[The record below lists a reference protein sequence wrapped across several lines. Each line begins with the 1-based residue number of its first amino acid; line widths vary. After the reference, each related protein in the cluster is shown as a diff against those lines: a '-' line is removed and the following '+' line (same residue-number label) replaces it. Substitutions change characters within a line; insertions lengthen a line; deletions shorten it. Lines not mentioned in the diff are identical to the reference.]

1 MRLIEPPVGESGRQ
15 DGARLLELVQVM
27 DRLRREC
34 PWDQRQTH
42 ESLVRYLVEETYEVV
57 EAIENGDRD
66 HLREELG
73 DLLLQ
78 VVFHAR
84 IAGEDVDRPFDVD
97 DVAAGIVAKLISRHP
112 HVFAG
117 VEVADAAE
125 VERNWEALK
134 ATEKTRQ
141 SPLDGIPP
149 GLPALL
155 LADKVISRLR
165 HSRVVEPVEST
176 TDAATEPEVVSTSS
190 TTEGEVTSST
200 TPSWVS
206 SRTEITVESV
216 GDALFDLVAAA
227 SAAGIDAELALRAR
241 VHREMAAVRAAA
253 QRALPAQEFPPG

>member
-1 MRLIEPPVGESGRQ
+1 LASSVGPP
-15 DGARLLELVQVM
+15 GARLLDLVQVM

-34 PWDQRQTH
+34 PWDQRQTS
-42 ESLVRYLVEETYEVV
+42 ESLVRYLVEETYEVI
-57 EAIENGDRD
+57 EAIESGDVD

-84 IAGEDVDRPFDVD
+84 IASEAPDRSFDID
-97 DVAAGIVAKLISRHP
+97 DVADGIVAKLVSRHP

-117 VEVADAAE
+117 LEVSGADE

-134 ATEKTRQ
+134 ASEKSRT
-141 SPLDGIPP
+141 SPVDGIPP

-165 HSRVVEPVEST
+165 RSQSPVVEPVET
-176 TDAATEPEVVSTSS
+176 TASPVVEPVE
-190 TTEGEVTSST
+190 TTASQALTA
-200 TPSWVS
+200 
-206 SRTEITVESV
+206 ESV

-227 SAAGIDAELALRAR
+227 SAAGIDAELALRTR
-241 VHREMAAVRAAA
+241 VNREMAAVRSAAP
-253 QRALPAQEFPPG
+253 RALPAEEPSAG

>member
-1 MRLIEPPVGESGRQ
+1 LASSVGQ
-15 DGARLLELVQVM
+15 PGARLLELVQVM

-34 PWDQRQTH
+34 PWDQRQTP
-42 ESLVRYLVEETYEVV
+42 ESLVRYLVEETYEVI
-57 EAIENGDRD
+57 EAIESGDRD

-84 IAGEDVDRPFDVD
+84 IASEAANRPFDID
-97 DVAAGIVAKLISRHP
+97 DVAAGIVAKLVSRHP

-117 VEVADAAE
+117 LAVSGADE

-134 ATEKTRQ
+134 ASEKSRT
-141 SPLDGIPP
+141 SPVDGIPP

-165 HSRVVEPVEST
+165 RSQSPVVELVETST
-176 TDAATEPEVVSTSS
+176 TEASRSS
-190 TTEGEVTSST
+190 TTEAVTA
-200 TPSWVS
+200 
-206 SRTEITVESV
+206 ESV

-241 VHREMAAVRAAA
+241 VHLEMAAVRSAA
-253 QRALPAQEFPPG
+253 QRALPAEEPSPG

>member
-1 MRLIEPPVGESGRQ
+1 
-15 DGARLLELVQVM
+15 M

-57 EAIENGDRD
+57 DAIESGDPD

-84 IAGEDVDRPFDVD
+84 IASDATDHPFDIDEVATAIVD
-97 DVAAGIVAKLISRHP
+97 KMVARHP

-117 VEVADAAE
+117 LEVADAAD
-125 VERNWEALK
+125 VERNWEVLK
-134 ATEKTRQ
+134 AKEKARR

-155 LADKVISRLR
+155 LAHKVISRLGGPI
-165 HSRVVEPVEST
+165 PVASMSPALAT
-176 TDAATEPEVVSTSS
+176 TLPTEAPAVAEAGDSAVTADTV
-190 TTEGEVTSST
+190 GE
-200 TPSWVS
+200 
-206 SRTEITVESV
+206 
-216 GDALFDLVAAA
+216 ALFSLVAAA
-227 SAAGIDAELALRAR
+227 SAAGVDAEQALRAR
-241 VHREMAAVRAAA
+241 VRRELDAAGAAPL
-253 QRALPAQEFPPG
+253 RALTGAEPQPS

>member
-1 MRLIEPPVGESGRQ
+1 
-15 DGARLLELVQVM
+15 M

-34 PWDQRQTH
+34 PWDQRQTS
-42 ESLVRYLVEETYEVV
+42 ESLVRYLVEETYEVI
-57 EAIENGDRD
+57 EAIESGDLD

-84 IAGEDVDRPFDVD
+84 IASEAADRPFDID
-97 DVAAGIVAKLISRHP
+97 DVAVGIVAKLVSRHP

-117 VEVADAAE
+117 LAVSGADE

-134 ATEKTRQ
+134 TSEKSRT

-165 HSRVVEPVEST
+165 TSP
-176 TDAATEPEVVSTSS
+176 VVSTSS
-190 TTEGEVTSST
+190 TTEASAPKALTA
-200 TPSWVS
+200 
-206 SRTEITVESV
+206 ESV
-216 GDALFDLVAAA
+216 GDALFELVAAA

-241 VHREMAAVRAAA
+241 VSREKVAVRSAP
-253 QRALPAQEFPPG
+253 QRALPAEQPPPG

>member
-1 MRLIEPPVGESGRQ
+1 
-15 DGARLLELVQVM
+15 LVEVM

-34 PWDQRQTH
+34 PWDQRQTS
-42 ESLVRYLVEETYEVV
+42 ESLVRYLVEETYEVI
-57 EAIENGDRD
+57 EAIESGDLD

-84 IAGEDVDRPFDVD
+84 IASEAADRPFDID
-97 DVAAGIVAKLISRHP
+97 DVAAGIVDKLVSRHP

-117 VEVADAAE
+117 LAVSGADE

-134 ATEKTRQ
+134 ASEKSRT

-165 HSRVVEPVEST
+165 TSSVVEPVET
-176 TDAATEPEVVSTSS
+176 TARPVVERVE
-190 TTEGEVTSST
+190 TTQA
-200 TPSWVS
+200 
-206 SRTEITVESV
+206 ITAESV
-216 GDALFDLVAAA
+216 GDALFELVAAA

-241 VHREMAAVRAAA
+241 VSREMAAVRSAR
-253 QRALPAQEFPPG
+253 QRAMPAEEPPPG